1 MEKIEIVSRGCVTAC
16 GLLVL
21 AVGIVQIFKDG
32 EDIKA
37 FVLAAAFLEVIAG
50 SAAIVLAMGVL

>member
-1 MEKIEIVSRGCVTAC
+1 MEKIEIVSRGCVMSC

-21 AVGIVQIFKDG
+21 SVGIVQIFKDG

-37 FVLAAAFLEVIAG
+37 FVLAAALLEVIAG
-50 SAAIVLAMGVL
+50 AAAIVLAMGVL